1 LLFYVIFSNY
11 AIFICW
17 LVEPFLGTLFFIKL
31 HGCHAKITRRAKGL
45 KMHASSG
52 MRNFFENHW
61 EQIVLWAILIG
72 LFYLL
77 KPFFLLIFETF
88 LIVYIT
94 KGAIQ
99 WVVHRTNFS
108 YRFMT
113 AIVFALFVSLLGTV
127 GAWVGPQLV
136 AESNQVLLEFAG
148 EGEQQTQ
155 EKINRFV
162 EKVVVKSM
170 GEEKAQAVI
179 ESGEYAA
186 MMDSVKVE
194 VAKAVKTALPHVLDA
209 IFRLFKLGW
218 HILISLFLAI
228 IFSFILVMD
237 WQRIVGKMRDLEQ
250 SRIRTFYLGAA
261 PHLVAFADVLGKAL
275 RAQAIIAVCNTILTA
290 IGLWFFGVPNM
301 ALLSTIVFFCG
312 FIPILGTFL
321 SSIPILL
328 FGVQVGGLML
338 VFKLVVLIA
347 IVHSFEAYVLN
358 PRITAKVLRVHP
370 ILVLIL
376 ILVGERFFGIWG
388 MVVGVPIG
396 YYVIS
401 VLVQQEEG
409 FGAEP

>member
-1 LLFYVIFSNY
+1 MLANSGVKKLFES
-11 AIFICW
+11 
-17 LVEPFLGTLFFIKL
+17 
-31 HGCHAKITRRAKGL
+31 
-45 KMHASSG
+45 
-52 MRNFFENHW
+52 HW
-61 EQIVLWAILIG
+61 EQMVLWTILIG

-94 KGAIQ
+94 KGVVQ
-99 WVVHRTNFS
+99 WVVRRMNLS
-108 YRFMT
+108 YRLTT
-113 AIVFALFVSLLGTV
+113 AVVFALFVSLLGAV
-127 GAWVGPQLV
+127 GAWVGPQLI
-136 AESNQVLLEFAG
+136 AESNQVLVKFAG
-148 EGEQQTQ
+148 EDDQQTQ
-155 EKINRFV
+155 DKINRFA
-162 EKVVVKSM
+162 EKIVVKSM
-170 GEEKAQAVI
+170 GEEKAQSVI

-186 MMDSVKVE
+186 IMKSVRDE
-194 VAKAVKTALPHVLDA
+194 SAKAVKAALPHVLDF
-209 IFRLFKLGW
+209 ILRFVKIGW

-237 WQRIVGKMRDLEQ
+237 WQRIVEKMNCLER

-261 PHLVAFADVLGKAL
+261 PHLIAFADVLGNAL

-328 FGVQVGGLML
+328 FGVQAGGLVL
-338 VFKLVVLIA
+338 VFKLIVLIT
-347 IVHSFEAYVLN
+347 IVHAFEAYVLN

-376 ILVGERFFGIWG
+376 LLVGERFFGIWG

-396 YYVIS
+396 FYVIS
-401 VLVQQEEG
+401 VLTEQEEG
-409 FGAEP
+409 LGVEPPPSTKP

>member
-1 LLFYVIFSNY
+1 
-11 AIFICW
+11 
-17 LVEPFLGTLFFIKL
+17 
-31 HGCHAKITRRAKGL
+31 
-45 KMHASSG
+45 MHASSG
-52 MRNFFENHW
+52 VKKFFESHW
-61 EQIVLWAILIG
+61 EQMVLWTILIG

-94 KGAIQ
+94 KSVIQ
-99 WVVHRTNFS
+99 WVVHRTNLS
-108 YRFMT
+108 YRLT
-113 AIVFALFVSLLGTV
+113 TVVVFALFVSLLGAV
-127 GAWVGPQLV
+127 GDWVGPQLI
-136 AESNQVLLEFAG
+136 AESNQVLLEFVG

-162 EKVVVKSM
+162 EKIVVKSM

-179 ESGEYAA
+179 GSGEYAA
-186 MMDSVKVE
+186 MMESVKDE
-194 VAKAVKTALPHVLDA
+194 TAKAFKAALPHVLDA
-209 IFRLFKLGW
+209 IFRLFRLGW

-237 WQRIVGKMRDLEQ
+237 WQRIVEKMKRMEQ

-261 PHLVAFADVLGKAL
+261 PHLIAFADVLGKAL

-290 IGLWFFGVPNM
+290 TGLWLFGVPNI

-328 FGVQVGGLML
+328 FGVQIGGLAL
-338 VFKLVVLIA
+338 VFKLVVLIT
-347 IVHSFEAYVLN
+347 IVHAFEAYVLN
-358 PRITAKVLRVHP
+358 PRITAKVLHVHP

-376 ILVGERFFGIWG
+376 LLVGERFFGIWG

-401 VLVQQEEG
+401 VLTEQEVG
-409 FGAEP
+409 LGAEPSQSTKP